1 MIDTGLVQVGVIAS
15 AHHRQHS
22 WAMKPAMA
30 TVILVANLLYLAG
43 VDRFIYAR

>member
-1 MIDTGLVQVGVIAS
+1 MINTGLMQAGVIA
-15 AHHRQHS
+15 AAYYWQHS